1 MKIEFTKDELEHL
14 MASLEGYLL
23 ILNEQLETFKEDEPH
38 LEPFSKE
45 YEQGIQ
51 FLKNHKIELEMTNKL
66 CFKIHNK
73 ISGVNWW

>member
-1 MKIEFTKDELEHL
+1 MLFNLGVRDLF
-14 MASLEGYLL
+14 
-23 ILNEQLETFKEDEPH
+23 LNEDEPH

-45 YEQGIQ
+45 YEQGIE

-73 ISGVNWW
+73 IRGVNL

>member
-38 LEPFSKE
+38 LEPF
-45 YEQGIQ
+45 
-51 FLKNHKIELEMTNKL
+51 
-66 CFKIHNK
+66 
-73 ISGVNWW
+73 